1 MTLQQR
7 IDRHDKEIAELRAS
21 ELRTAHNLER
31 LEKAMMDLVNQQG
44 ETKRVV
50 ERLAQTVD
58 RFIQGLRGANGHKKR

>member
-7 IDRHDKEIAELRAS
+7 IDQHDKEIAEIRAAQ
-21 ELRTAHNLER
+21 LRTAQNLER
-31 LEKAMMDLVNQQG
+31 LEKSMMKLVNQQG

-50 ERLAQTVD
+50 AQLGHTVE